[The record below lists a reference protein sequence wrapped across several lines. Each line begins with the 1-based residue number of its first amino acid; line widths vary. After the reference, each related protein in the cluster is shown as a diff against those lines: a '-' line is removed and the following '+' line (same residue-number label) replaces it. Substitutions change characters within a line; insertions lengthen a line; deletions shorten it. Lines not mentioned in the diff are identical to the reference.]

1 MQKLWM
7 GKICQMNVYSTCH
20 AYSILFQ
27 HTSYLLSLV
36 NEQKKQSSYILLNY
50 QFFICDKPNMS
61 SQSPPLS
68 PPTPHPLTPNF
79 STTSFIFSG
88 EKQHILPPTTKA
100 LLFILPV
107 LIAFTC
113 TKCWNFWH
121 TLGLHIHM
129 VFLLCALVHGF
140 SDCKKLGK
148 PFHILP
154 GHK

>member
-1 MQKLWM
+1 MNGQNQSNECLLHM
-7 GKICQMNVYSTCH
+7 PRISHPFPAYIIFTVICKW
-20 AYSILFQ
+20 AK
-27 HTSYLLSLV
+27 
-36 NEQKKQSSYILLNY
+36 KKQSSLILLNY
-50 QFFICDKPNMS
+50 QFFICDKNNMH
-61 SQSPPLS
+61 SQSPPS
-68 PPTPHPLTPNF
+68 PPLPHPPHPLTPNF

-88 EKQHILPPTTKA
+88 EKQHILPSTTKA
-100 LLFILPV
+100 LLFILTV